1 MESIFDQFLLGHWH
15 NRAQAQSNPSL
26 FAQTEII
33 WAKEGEWYTSK
44 NFYRVDG
51 PHKPYRNKK
60 HKIQVAS
67 KSYIIMQNYKLDGTR
82 HQECDM
88 HFTYQNDYWSGK
100 LDSTRCKGEKGYRIE
115 SMINLYGEKL
125 FSRDRGL
132 NQKGEKVWGSDEIY
146 KFVRI

>member
-1 MESIFDQFLLGHWH
+1 MESIFDQYLLGHWH

-60 HKIQVAS
+60 PGE
-67 KSYIIMQNYKLDGTR
+67 LR
-82 HQECDM
+82 HV
-88 HFTYQNDYWSGK
+88 FFWGIPKT
-100 LDSTRCKGEKGYRIE
+100 ST
-115 SMINLYGEKL
+115 
-125 FSRDRGL
+125 
-132 NQKGEKVWGSDEIY
+132 V
-146 KFVRI
+146 